1 MYLSNCSIY
10 STNLWFIRWIAE
22 LPFGWEEV
30 NDRVLGK
37 YFIDHNTGIFMNCLR
52 KVQVEIFLWL
62 LFMKAQKYTYMFISF
77 LLNDFDNIFLGM
89 FRCTTAGRPSH
100 TVEAEKGNHV
110 DRLFDCC
117 SVRFK
122 GKTPSDNY
130 LDDAN

>member
-1 MYLSNCSIY
+1 
-10 STNLWFIRWIAE
+10 
-22 LPFGWEEV
+22 
-30 NDRVLGK
+30 
-37 YFIDHNTGIFMNCLR
+37 MNCLR
-52 KVQVEIFLWL
+52 KVLVEIFLWL
-62 LFMKAQKYTYMFISF
+62 LIMKAQKYTYMFISF

-89 FRCTTAGRPSH
+89 SRCTTAGRPSH
-100 TVEAEKGNHV
+100 TMEAEKGNHV

>member
-1 MYLSNCSIY
+1 MHLSNCSIY
-10 STNLWFIRWIAE
+10 STNLCFIHEIAE

-52 KVQVEIFLWL
+52 KVLVEIF
-62 LFMKAQKYTYMFISF
+62 FMAPLHQSSKIHFMFISF

-100 TVEAEKGNHV
+100 TMEAEKGNHV